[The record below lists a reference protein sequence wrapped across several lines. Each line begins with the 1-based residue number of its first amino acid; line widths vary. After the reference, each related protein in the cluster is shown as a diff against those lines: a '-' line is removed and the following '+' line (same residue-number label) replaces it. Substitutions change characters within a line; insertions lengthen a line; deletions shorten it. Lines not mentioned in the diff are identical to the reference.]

1 MASILKGIWTNGAAR
16 TWWQL
21 YFLGDVKAG
30 GRLVGTDRF
39 GNRYYESF
47 DTHFRTRTARRRIDR
62 APCVPRP
69 HPAHASLWP
78 GVLRVLAAARER
90 WVEYAVG
97 KKADGSQVPAE
108 WYASRTRA
116 GRARGAPR

>member
-30 GRLVGTDRF
+30 GRLVGTDRL

-47 DTHFRTRTARRRIDR
+47 DTHFRTRTRCRIDR
-62 APCVPRP
+62 TSCVFRP
-69 HPAHASLWP
+69 PHMSLWSW
-78 GVLRVLAAARER
+78 L
-90 WVEYAVG
+90 
-97 KKADGSQVPAE
+97 
-108 WYASRTRA
+108 
-116 GRARGAPR
+116 